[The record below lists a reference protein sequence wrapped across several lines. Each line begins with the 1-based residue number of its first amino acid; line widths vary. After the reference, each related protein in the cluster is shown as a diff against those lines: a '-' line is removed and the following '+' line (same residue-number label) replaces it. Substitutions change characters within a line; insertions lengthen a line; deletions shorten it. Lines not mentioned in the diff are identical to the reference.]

1 VKVLLDTN
9 VVLDV
14 LLEREPFVMHS
25 AALLARVER
34 GELAA
39 VVGATTVTTIHYL
52 ATRVVGATAAR
63 TAVDDMLSILQVAA
77 VNQPVIEAAL
87 ESPLSAFEDA
97 VLLEAARACGAH
109 AIVTRN
115 VRDFVA
121 GNLPVYEPAELL
133 AILRDR

>member
-1 VKVLLDTN
+1 MKVLLDTN

>member
-1 VKVLLDTN
+1 MKVLLDTN

-14 LLEREPFVMHS
+14 LLEREPSVMHS
-25 AALLARVER
+25 AALLVRVER

-39 VVGATTVTTIHYL
+39 VVGATTVDTIHYL
-52 ATRVVGATAAR
+52 ATRVVAATAAR
-63 TAVDDMLSILQVAA
+63 TAVGDMLSILQVAA

-87 ESPLSAFEDA
+87 ESPLSDFEDA